1 MGSSKSTYMTSKRA
15 STLRTSAGVV
25 VNHQQPFQTMQN
37 SRMIRPNIVENP
49 LEEPIYHTLGKKE
62 ENKHRAS
69 SISDRIVPRSI
80 TILNFFFFQMIT
92 MKLCILM
99 LISK

>member
-49 LEEPIYHTLGKKE
+49 LEEPIYHTLGKNE
-62 ENKHRAS
+62 EKNTH
-69 SISDRIVPRSI
+69 ISPV
-80 TILNFFFFQMIT
+80 LFQIE
-92 MKLCILM
+92 
-99 LISK
+99 

>member
-1 MGSSKSTYMTSKRA
+1 MTSKRA

-49 LEEPIYHTLGKKE
+49 LEEPIYHTLGKIE
-62 ENKHRAS
+62 EKNTH
-69 SISDRIVPRSI
+69 ISPVV
-80 TILNFFFFQMIT
+80 FQIE
-92 MKLCILM
+92 
-99 LISK
+99 

>member
-1 MGSSKSTYMTSKRA
+1 MTSKRA

-69 SISDRIVPRSI
+69 SISDRIVPRSF
-80 TILNFFFFQMIT
+80 TILNLFFLLSPFQMIT